1 MNSIDKLSE
10 MFSKFPGIG
19 PRQAKRF
26 VYFILSKNGDY
37 AGELVKTIQS
47 LKKEIIQ
54 CEACM
59 RFFVYPDLSRVLSR
73 EHGRGAKICSICS
86 DDTRDN
92 SQLCIVPRDIDF
104 EAVEKSGSY
113 KGYYFILGGVVPI
126 LEKEPEKRIRI
137 NDLQKTINKR
147 KVELKE
153 IILAMNANLDGEHT
167 AEFIKERCQGSTLT
181 FSTLGRGLSTGAELE
196 YADPGTLKSAFLHRT
211 K

>member
-10 MFSKFPGIG
+10 IFAYFPGIG

-26 VYFILSKNGDY
+26 VYFLLSRNNDY
-37 AGELVKTIQS
+37 TDELLRAVQS

-54 CEACM
+54 CGKCM
-59 RFFVYPDLSRVLSR
+59 RFFPKNDSVNFT
-73 EHGRGAKICSICS
+73 CSICS
-86 DDTRDN
+86 DETRDG
-92 SQLCIVPRDIDF
+92 SMLMIVSRDIDF
-104 EAVEKSGSY
+104 EAVERSGGY

-137 NDLQKTINKR
+137 KELETRLNQISDGQT
-147 KVELKE
+147 KVKNSRSIKE
-153 IILAMNANLDGEHT
+153 IILAMNANLDGENT
-167 AEFIKERCQGSTLT
+167 AEFIKQKYQGLPLV

-196 YADPGTLKSAFLHRT
+196 YADPETLKNAFLHRT

>member
-10 MFSKFPGIG
+10 LFSKFPGIG

-26 VYFILSKNGDY
+26 VYFLLSRNGNYVPELVRAIENLKLEIVQCSECQRYFAKNGHDSK
-37 AGELVKTIQS
+37 L
-47 LKKEIIQ
+47 
-54 CEACM
+54 
-59 RFFVYPDLSRVLSR
+59 
-73 EHGRGAKICSICS
+73 CSVCS

-92 SQLCIVPRDIDF
+92 SMLMLVPRDVDM

-126 LEKEPEKRIRI
+126 LEKEPEKRIRLK
-137 NDLQKTINKR
+137 DLDDKIK
-147 KVELKE
+147 KSKDVKE
-153 IILAMNANLDGEHT
+153 IILAMNANQDGENT
-167 AEFIKERCQGSTLT
+167 AEFLKERYKSLSLT

-196 YADPGTLKSAFLHRT
+196 YADPETLKNAFLHRT

>member
-10 MFSKFPGIG
+10 IFARFPGIG

-26 VYFILSKNGDY
+26 VYFLLSRNGDY
-37 AGELVKTIQS
+37 TGELVKAVLS
-47 LKKEIIQ
+47 LKKEIVQ
-54 CEACM
+54 CTECM
-59 RFFVYPDLSRVLSR
+59 RFF
-73 EHGRGAKICSICS
+73 AKNGSASSVCSVCS

-92 SQLCIVPRDIDF
+92 SMLMIVPRDIDL

-113 KGYYFILGGVVPI
+113 NGYYFVLGGVVPI

-137 NDLQKTINKR
+137 NDLQKNIEKR
-147 KVELKE
+147 KKDLKE
-153 IILAMNANLDGEHT
+153 IILAMNANLDGENT
-167 AEFIKERCQGSTLT
+167 AEFIKQKYQGEPLI

-196 YADPGTLKSAFLHRT
+196 YADPETLKNAFLHRT

>member
-1 MNSIDKLSE
+1 

-26 VYFILSKNGDY
+26 VYFLLSRNGDY
-37 AGELVKTIQS
+37 SSQLIRAIQE

-54 CEACM
+54 CKECM
-59 RFFVYPDLSRVLSR
+59 RFFVYPDLSRVSSR

-92 SQLCIVPRDIDF
+92 TMLMIVPRDIDF
-104 EAVEKSGSY
+104 EAVEKSGSF
-113 KGYYFILGGVVPI
+113 KGYYFILGGVIPI

-137 NDLQKTINKR
+137 KDLGLRIQEGVKKG
-147 KVELKE
+147 LKE
-153 IILAMNANLDGEHT
+153 IILAMNANLDGENT
-167 AEFIKERCQGSTLT
+167 AEFIKQKYQGSALI
-181 FSTLGRGLSTGAELE
+181 FSTLGRGLSTGTELE
-196 YADPGTLKSAFLHRT
+196 YADPETLKSAFLHRT